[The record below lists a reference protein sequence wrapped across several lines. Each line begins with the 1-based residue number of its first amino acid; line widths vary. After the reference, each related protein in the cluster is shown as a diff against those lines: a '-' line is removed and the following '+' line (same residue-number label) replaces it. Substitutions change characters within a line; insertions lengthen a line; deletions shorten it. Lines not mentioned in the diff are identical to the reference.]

1 MRKIYTLAIVAGL
14 CATNCLGQ
22 LPSTPAPQ
30 PPKAS
35 VAGKAYVS
43 VALASFAAAAAD
55 AHSTNV
61 CLAQGRVEANP
72 LLGSRPSRG
81 QVWAFEV
88 VMTGA
93 STFVSWELRR
103 HHYYKLALFVPAL
116 SAGEHTLAAVHNGC
130 W

>member
-22 LPSTPAPQ
+22 LPDAPAPQ
-30 PPKAS
+30 PK
-35 VAGKAYVS
+35 VS
-43 VALASFAAAAAD
+43 VTWLSVTALSWAAAAAD

-81 QVWAFEV
+81 RVWAFEV

-116 SAGEHTLAAVHNGC
+116 AVGEHTVAAVHNNC